1 MYIFQLSHE
10 DIFLVSL
17 KSSHVL
23 CCKTGTLPSG
33 KSLFHK
39 SKEVIFFLSLSMYT
53 FHEKGHWNILITYI
67 LKPDSHLPRIFF
79 FICFNESPLKLMKN
93 YFYFMLKALFVLK
106 VIILESYRFGYVQK
120 QFAKKV
126 NVNFKVYDVTARAKN
141 NLNTHIA
148 KHLKK

>member
-1 MYIFQLSHE
+1 
-10 DIFLVSL
+10 
-17 KSSHVL
+17 
-23 CCKTGTLPSG
+23 
-33 KSLFHK
+33 
-39 SKEVIFFLSLSMYT
+39 
-53 FHEKGHWNILITYI
+53 
-67 LKPDSHLPRIFF
+67 
-79 FICFNESPLKLMKN
+79 
-93 YFYFMLKALFVLK
+93 MLKARFVLK

>member
-1 MYIFQLSHE
+1 
-10 DIFLVSL
+10 
-17 KSSHVL
+17 
-23 CCKTGTLPSG
+23 
-33 KSLFHK
+33 
-39 SKEVIFFLSLSMYT
+39 
-53 FHEKGHWNILITYI
+53 
-67 LKPDSHLPRIFF
+67 
-79 FICFNESPLKLMKN
+79 MKN